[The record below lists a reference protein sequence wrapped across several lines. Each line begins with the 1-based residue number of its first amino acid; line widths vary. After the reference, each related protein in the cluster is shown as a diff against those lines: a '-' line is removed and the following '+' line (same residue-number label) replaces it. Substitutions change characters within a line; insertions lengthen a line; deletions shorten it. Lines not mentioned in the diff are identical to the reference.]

1 MSTYWMNAKRDGECY
16 ECEIEIEIG
25 DRIVYD
31 NTLFRAFCSTCG
43 EEIAGEDPADRSYI
57 K

>member
-1 MSTYWMNAKRDGECY
+1 MSSFWMNAKRDGECY
-16 ECEIEIEIG
+16 ECEAEIEIG

-31 NTLFRAFCSTCG
+31 NTLFRAFCSECG
-43 EEIAGEDPADRSYI
+43 EEVAGEDPADRSYI